1 MSEGRAPLES
11 RTIGDNVL
19 SQCQKAEH
27 AWDHTPLGTR
37 SCHNVRRLST
47 PGTTH
52 TIGVAL
58 ILLEIKSE
66 FLLGHQGP
74 EVLAVSASQVH
85 LTLSFCPL
93 CSRTG
98 SLLFLDYSII
108 SEVPRP
114 FLSAHKVFPW
124 RFLMVLGSPSSL
136 GGRHPPGGLLLLTDT
151 PHTPTPPCTG
161 LFSFCDLHSQH
172 ISIFQKLLFLDRFS
186 SLGQADLEAV
196 IFLRWPLQSW
206 GWRCGP
212 STSRRLSNLTPAP
225 PWCVPLKSWCSRIF
239 VE

>member
-11 RTIGDNVL
+11 RTIRDNVL

-58 ILLEIKSE
+58 ILLEIKSG
-66 FLLGHQGP
+66 FLRGHQGP

-124 RFLMVLGSPSSL
+124 CFLMVLGLPSSL
-136 GGRHPPGGLLLLTDT
+136 AGRNPLGGLLVQTLLLPR
-151 PHTPTPPCTG
+151 PHPLALAC
-161 LFSFCDLHSQH
+161 FHSVTYTHYIYQFFK
-172 ISIFQKLLFLDRFS
+172 SCYFLIDS
-186 SLGQADLEAV
+186 HL
-196 IFLRWPLQSW
+196 
-206 GWRCGP
+206 
-212 STSRRLSNLTPAP
+212 
-225 PWCVPLKSWCSRIF
+225 
-239 VE
+239 